1 MYNCFGC
8 IISLEGETEK
18 IIKTSIKHFEK
29 ARILVSL
36 LGMKDEMKE
45 LEHQLTKRRFSLAHT
60 YVCERITAATD
71 PFDIV
76 KYDYEYSLKLHG
88 LTSEKTLRNGLW
100 FANALVQRH
109 HGIEAQRLVAKDGD
123 QQSLCSWSRTQ
134 LHFNC

>member
-45 LEHQLTKRRFSLAHT
+45 LEHQLTKRRCRRYLVWAARTGHPQPAVSSL
-60 YVCERITAATD
+60 
-71 PFDIV
+71 
-76 KYDYEYSLKLHG
+76 
-88 LTSEKTLRNGLW
+88 
-100 FANALVQRH
+100 
-109 HGIEAQRLVAKDGD
+109 
-123 QQSLCSWSRTQ
+123 
-134 LHFNC
+134 

>member
-8 IISLEGETEK
+8 IISLDGETKK

-45 LEHQLTKRRFSLAHT
+45 LEHQLTKRRFSLAYT
-60 YVCERITAATD
+60 YVYERITAATD

-76 KYDYEYSLKLHG
+76 K
-88 LTSEKTLRNGLW
+88 
-100 FANALVQRH
+100 
-109 HGIEAQRLVAKDGD
+109 
-123 QQSLCSWSRTQ
+123 
-134 LHFNC
+134 